1 MYYAICKSKL
11 SNECA
16 YKGYKFWMFRTL
28 AEANESGKVDHNSI
42 VYNGNRPEALLDTM
56 STTKLRNLWNKVGVP
71 TAFDSMRQLVEH
83 LHDLVDAKAILWK
96 PDAETLMSETEPK
109 ARTRLNPDARIF
121 KQIEVPNLREG
132 TNRYRNQQV
141 ILQCATVREAME
153 RLRALQ
159 PSPGGG
165 VDIQI
170 AIKSGAIRLEE

>member
-1 MYYAICKSKL
+1 MYYAICKSK
-11 SNECA
+11 SGN
-16 YKGYKFWMFRTL
+16 YKGHAFWMFNTL
-28 AEANESGKVDHNSI
+28 AEANESGKIDHNSI
-42 VYNGNRPEALLDTM
+42 VYNGNRPQVLLETL
-56 STTKLRNLWNKVGVP
+56 SSRKLRALWDKVGVP
-71 TAFDSMRQLVEH
+71 TSFVSMGQLVEH
-83 LHDLVDAKAILWK
+83 LHDLVDTKAILWK
-96 PDAETLMSETEPK
+96 PDMEKPMSEAEPK

-121 KQIEVPNLREG
+121 KQIEVPALREG